1 MQQVYITDA
10 QQTPYITK
18 NGFQKVV
25 LCLKSRCA
33 GLDLWGKI
41 TLENTQPCTV
51 YIGKLPLGASKKT
64 ISVRDT
70 NKLLK
75 PGETCALKIELYK
88 NQYCSGKCLCV
99 YENKSWQ
106 RSRHWE
112 FYWSQTMHTDLGYT
126 DYPETLR
133 PLYTSFIDTAK
144 QYIVRSYNRV
154 EDKQKYKYA
163 IESAWV
169 FSESYA
175 KEKDADT
182 IEAFIKLVKKGN
194 VAVSASRFNN
204 AVENCGMEEL
214 ARSPYLTNRY
224 LKDRYGMPTG
234 NTIRMFDNPAISKSY
249 VDVLNSA
256 GIKYAIHSMN
266 PDRSPY
272 HKVRQYDLFYM
283 TGFQNGNK
291 LLVFNGKSYGDNYG
305 FGGSH

>member
-41 TLENTQPCTV
+41 TLENAQPCTV

-70 NKLLK
+70 NKILN
-75 PGETCALKIELYK
+75 PGETCTLRIELYK

-99 YENKSWQ
+99 YENTNWQ

-112 FYWSQTMHTDLGYT
+112 FYWSQSMHTDLGYT

-133 PLYTSFIDTAK
+133 PLYTSFLEDVK
-144 QYIVRSYNRV
+144 KYIIRSYNRV

-163 IESAWV
+163 VESAWM
-169 FSESYA
+169 FSEGYA

-182 IEAFIKLVKKGN
+182 IEAFIKLVKKRGH
-194 VAVSASRFNN
+194 
-204 AVENCGMEEL
+204 
-214 ARSPYLTNRY
+214 
-224 LKDRYGMPTG
+224 YGGCRP
-234 NTIRMFDNPAISKSY
+234 
-249 VDVLNSA
+249 L
-256 GIKYAIHSMN
+256 
-266 PDRSPY
+266 
-272 HKVRQYDLFYM
+272 
-283 TGFQNGNK
+283 
-291 LLVFNGKSYGDNYG
+291 
-305 FGGSH
+305 